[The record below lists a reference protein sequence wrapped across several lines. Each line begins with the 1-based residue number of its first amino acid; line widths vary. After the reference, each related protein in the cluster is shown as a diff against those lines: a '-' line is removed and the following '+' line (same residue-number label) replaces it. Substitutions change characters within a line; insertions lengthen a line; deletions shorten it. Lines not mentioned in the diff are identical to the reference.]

1 MMQQTLSI
9 EQVASICGVSLDRVK
24 RWIGKLRLKTCPS
37 LENTAAVLRHD
48 LIDFLVQHNMPI
60 PESLIPFAA
69 KKILFVLS
77 KEVLDDVYMQ
87 FVMLFFEK
95 LKTEAN
101 CIIDY
106 VSFGAEAKMKIMVYK
121 PAVIIL
127 DVTGQGEDSLSILQI
142 IRKTEEFCSIKVI
155 ALLRRDVQASTEEQI
170 STLGVEAVMPRSIEL
185 RTLIEKIHS
194 F

>member
-1 MMQQTLSI
+1 MMQQALSI
-9 EQVASICGVSLDRVK
+9 KQVASICGVSSDRVK
-24 RWIGKLRLKTCPS
+24 RWTGKLRLKTCLS
-37 LENTAAVLRHD
+37 MENTTVVLRHD

-95 LKTEAN
+95 LRAEAN
-101 CIIDY
+101 CIIDH
-106 VSFGAEAKMKIMVYK
+106 VSYGAEAKMKIMVYK

-127 DVTGQGEDSLSILQI
+127 DVTGPGEDSLSILQL

-155 ALLRRDVQASTEEQI
+155 ALLKKDVQASAEEQI
-170 STLGVEAVMPRSIEL
+170 SELGVEAIMPRSIEL
-185 RTLIEKIHS
+185 RSLIEKIHS

>member
-1 MMQQTLSI
+1 MIQQALSI
-9 EQVASICGVSLDRVK
+9 EQVASICGVSCDRVN
-24 RWIGKLRLKTCPS
+24 RWIGKIRLKICPS
-37 LENTAAVLRHD
+37 KGNTAVVLRHD

-60 PESLIPFAA
+60 PDSLIPFAA

-77 KEVLDDVYMQ
+77 GEIFDDIYMQ
-87 FVMLFFEK
+87 FVLLFFEK
-95 LKTEAN
+95 LKAEAN

-106 VSFGAEAKMKIMVYK
+106 VTYGAEAKMKIMVYK

-127 DVTGQGEDSLSILQI
+127 DVTGPGEDSLSILQI

-155 ALLRRDVQASTEEQI
+155 ALLKKDVQKITTDRI
-170 STLGVEAVMPRSIEL
+170 SKLGVEAIMPRSIEL
-185 RTLIEKIHS
+185 RSLIEKVHS